1 MKVSLNWLREVVEF
15 REDAARLAHLLTMA
29 GVEVEEIAT
38 RGADFPKVVVA
49 QILASEQHPNAD
61 RLSVCRVE
69 DGSGRQPQIVCGAKN
84 FKVGDKVLLAQPG
97 AVLPGDFKIRV
108 GKLRGV
114 DSEGMLCS
122 ASELGLA
129 GDSTGLLLLDPSA
142 EPGTPIATLF
152 PADTVLDLEI
162 TPNRPD
168 LLSHEGIAR
177 EVAALTGSAWHPK
190 AVFTPETA
198 APAHVPAVGE
208 GCALYSVRRF
218 EAVTVA
224 PSPEWMRQRL
234 EALGM
239 RAINNVVDIT
249 NWVMLETGQ
258 PLHAFDADKLRGNL
272 SVRFARPGETIEA
285 LDAKTYTLSQNDL
298 VIADDGGPVAIAGVM
313 GGAATAVDERTTRV
327 ALESAAFAAPL
338 VRRTSRS
345 LGLSSESSY
354 RFERGVDVAGALKA
368 SQRAAA
374 LLGELAGAR
383 DVGLHVGGGD
393 PTVDLGALL
402 MGLTPVRHVPLRLE
416 RVASLLGAAV
426 PEPRIAEILGALGL
440 SKSDGGWDV
449 PTHRAD
455 LTREVDLI
463 EEIARILGIEYFP
476 ASTRAH
482 FSSASN
488 ADERYDRLMQIRRA
502 ALGQGLFEA
511 RSLTLVSERMAAS
524 PFVEVPLRRVKNPL
538 NEDQVVLRPALV
550 PGLLEAA
557 TRNAR
562 GGVKQVRLFEVGRV
576 FSAEGAEE
584 RTHLGVVLAG
594 PATAASW
601 RHADPTEADLF
612 DLKGVLSAVLGRRVE
627 FAAAPTQGSLGVAV
641 RVLVDGTDAGFA
653 GQLRPSE
660 AKALDLG
667 GSLLAAEI
675 ALDAQLGNPVVPARF
690 RELPRF
696 PHTTRDI
703 ALVAPAE
710 LPHGRV
716 VEVLTSARE
725 PLLQE
730 VTLFDVFTDPTGV
743 RVPAGAKS
751 LGYSLTY
758 RSAERTLTTDEV
770 NAAHNRLK
778 QFLTAELGVQ
788 PRE

>member
-1 MKVSLNWLREVVEF
+1 MKVSLNWLREVVDF
-15 REDAARLAHLLTMA
+15 REDAARLAQLLTMA
-29 GVEVEEIAT
+29 GVEVEDIAR
-38 RGADFPKVVVA
+38 RGADFPKVVA
-49 QILASEQHPNAD
+49 ALILASEQHPNAD
-61 RLSVCRVE
+61 RLSVCSVD
-69 DGSGRQPQIVCGAKN
+69 DGSGRHPQIVCGAKN
-84 FKVGDKVLLAQPG
+84 YKVGDKVLLAQPG

-122 ASELGLA
+122 ASELGLP
-129 GDSTGLLLLDPSA
+129 GDSTGLLLLDPSS
-142 EPGTPIATLF
+142 EPGTPVATLF

-177 EVAALTGSAWHPK
+177 EVAALTGSAWHPR

-198 APAHVPAVGE
+198 DPAHAPAVGE

-218 EAVTVA
+218 ENVTVA
-224 PSPEWMRQRL
+224 SSPEWMSQRL

-249 NWVMLETGQ
+249 NWVMFETGQ

-272 SVRFARPGETIEA
+272 SVRLARDGETIEA
-285 LDAKTYTLSQNDL
+285 LDAKTYTLSENDL
-298 VIADDGGPVAIAGVM
+298 VIADDTGPVAIAGVM

-327 ALESAAFAAPL
+327 ALESAAFSAPL
-338 VRRTSRS
+338 VRRTSRT

-354 RFERGVDVAGALKA
+354 RFERGVDAAGALRA

-374 LLGELAGAR
+374 LLGELTGAR
-383 DVGLHVGGGD
+383 AVELRVGGGD
-393 PTVDLGALL
+393 PAVDLEALL

-416 RVASLLGAAV
+416 RVASLLGAVV

-449 PTHRAD
+449 PTHRGD

-463 EEIARILGIEYFP
+463 EEIARIVGIEHFP

-482 FSSASN
+482 FSPASA
-488 ADERYDRLMQIRRA
+488 ADEQYDRLMQIRWA
-502 ALGQGLFEA
+502 AVGQGLFEA

-524 PFVEVPLRRVKNPL
+524 PFVNVPLRRVKNPL

-557 TRNAR
+557 ARNAR
-562 GGVKQVRLFEVGRV
+562 GGVKRVRLFEVGRV

-594 PATAASW
+594 PAAAASW
-601 RHADPTEADLF
+601 RHPDPAEADLF
-612 DLKGVLSAVLGRRVE
+612 DLKGVLAAVLGRTVE
-627 FAAAPTQGSLGVAV
+627 FSATPSQGSLGVTV
-641 RVLVDGTDAGFA
+641 RVLVDGTDAGIA

-667 GSLLAAEI
+667 GALLAAEI
-675 ALDAQLGNPVVPARF
+675 ALDARLGRPGAPARF
-690 RELPRF
+690 HELPRF

-703 ALVAPAE
+703 ALVAPAN

-716 VEVLTSARE
+716 VEVLKSAQE

-730 VTLFDVFTDPTGV
+730 VNLFDVFTDPTGV
-743 RVPAGAKS
+743 RVPEGAKS

-770 NAAHNRLK
+770 NSAHTRLK
-778 QFLTAELGVQ
+778 QLLAAQLGVL